1 MVTVRPTPENGLER
15 TSQAMIDHV
24 QSVRLTRIQ
33 KEIGQLAGSDFQA
46 ILRAIAVY
54 LGFAASCQ
62 AHSCQAHSCQASRQ
76 GPSRLGLGQ
85 RKKKRLP
92 KRP

>member
-1 MVTVRPTPENGLER
+1 
-15 TSQAMIDHV
+15 MIDHV

-54 LGFAASCQ
+54 LGFADPPRA
-62 AHSCQAHSCQASRQ
+62 RRIRPRLLGR
-76 GPSRLGLGQ
+76 GPIRLELGQ